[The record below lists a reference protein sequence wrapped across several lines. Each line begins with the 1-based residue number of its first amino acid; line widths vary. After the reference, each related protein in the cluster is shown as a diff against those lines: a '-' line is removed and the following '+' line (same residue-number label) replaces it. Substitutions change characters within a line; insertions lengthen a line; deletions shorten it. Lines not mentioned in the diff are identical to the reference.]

1 MRNDNAKADVDISVA
16 DELDAA
22 DAAVVS
28 DGLRTHYVSQAGY
41 YDFRPLA
48 VFVRDPQT
56 GKVIGG
62 LHGRSEFGLVYVA
75 WFFLPEDRRAL
86 GSAAGCWRW
95 RKKRGQTTR
104 LHSNRVDDAQH
115 RGARLLPETGLRCR
129 GDNRLRA
136 ARPHALLPGE
146 KALTNGQRLARYVG
160 VREALRE
167 RHSCGATPVEQ

>member
-1 MRNDNAKADVDISVA
+1 MANDDAKADVDISVA

-115 RGARLLPETGLRCR
+115 RGARLLPETGLRDGR
-129 GDNRLRA
+129 ETRLRPTRRHPLCDDKA
-136 ARPHALLPGE
+136 A
-146 KALTNGQRLARYVG
+146 LAFTVTMR
-160 VREALRE
+160 AAPTSQSL
-167 RHSCGATPVEQ
+167 